1 MCLPSTSSNERI
13 ILTGNVNWPK
23 TTLRGICNVDEKATE
38 QTRKAAGLT
47 HTNTLTFT
55 DTGTQ
60 IVADRRASP
69 LLKRLFV
76 CVCIVIRCDIGNF
89 FGIGS
94 RAHCMNIFN
103 ATFYFSL
110 SYVVRLKS
118 CKFIKN
124 KKCCLPSA
132 PVSLLSK
139 LHHSPASRMNMEGG
153 LVWR

>member
-1 MCLPSTSSNERI
+1 MKKQQNRP
-13 ILTGNVNWPK
+13 
-23 TTLRGICNVDEKATE
+23 EKA
-38 QTRKAAGLT
+38 AALT
-47 HTNTLTFT
+47 HTNTLSFT

-89 FGIGS
+89 FGVGS
-94 RAHCMNIFN
+94 RAYCMNIFN
-103 ATFYFSL
+103 ASLYFSL

-132 PVSLLSK
+132 PVSLFSK
-139 LHHSPASRMNMEGG
+139 RHHSSASHMNMKGVWFGG
-153 LVWR
+153 EK